1 MKQKLLCALQLP
13 WKILRSILLTMYDDF
28 DFKYP
33 SLPRMA
39 AFALTSL
46 VIISVIGEQFFDKK
60 YANFGQLVGAAMAA
74 LASYVAKKKID
85 EKKKPDE

>member
-1 MKQKLLCALQLP
+1 MKAKLLYLIKLP

-39 AFALTSL
+39 AFALTLL
-46 VIISVIGEQFFDKK
+46 VIVSVIGEQFFDKK
-60 YANFGQLVGAAMAA
+60 YANFRELVGAAMAA

-85 EKKKPDE
+85 DKKPPE

>member
-1 MKQKLLCALQLP
+1 MKAKLLYLIKLP

-39 AFALTSL
+39 AFALTLL

-60 YANFGQLVGAAMAA
+60 YANFRELVGAAMAA

-85 EKKKPDE
+85 DKKPPE